1 MHKMDSVDE
10 LADIRG
16 EIARLELRAA
26 KLRGLIL
33 AAPEDAQGR
42 WHRAEVTQTRRMVFD
57 ISLLPDAVR
66 NNPLYWQERITQVV
80 KCVAVHTGPQ
90 TRPGWPIRREIGV
103 GLH

>member
-1 MHKMDSVDE
+1 MHKLDPVDE
-10 LADIRG
+10 LADVRV

-26 KLRGLIL
+26 RLRSLIL
-33 AAPEDAQGR
+33 AAPEAAQGR

-57 ISLLPDAVR
+57 ISLLPGSVR
-66 NNPLYWQERITQVV
+66 DNPLYWQERITQVV

-90 TRPGWPIRREIGV
+90 ARPGWPIRREMGV